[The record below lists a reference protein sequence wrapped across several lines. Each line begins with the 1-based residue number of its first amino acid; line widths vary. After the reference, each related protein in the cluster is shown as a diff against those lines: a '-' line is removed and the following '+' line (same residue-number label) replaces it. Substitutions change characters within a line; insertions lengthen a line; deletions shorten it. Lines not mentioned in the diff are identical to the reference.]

1 MIYPKQIIIDY
12 LKAQKDKEEF
22 AKNVGLSVDTIWN
35 VISGQQVGSKVVAAL
50 LKDTGFEFEKAF
62 ELKEDGKS

>member
-50 LKDTGFEFEKAF
+50 LKDTGFEFESAF
-62 ELKEDGKS
+62 QFKEDSK